1 MPSKKKKYNVRFPA
15 GRIKKIMQT
24 DEEVGKVAQA
34 VPVIIS
40 RTLELFVE
48 SLLTK
53 TLRITNARNAKTL
66 SPSHMKQCI
75 ISESRFDF
83 LRDLVKNIPDIG
95 VNEEQLSGSEAGY
108 EVAGTSPASTST
120 SSSSNGGQLH
130 GGSELVA
137 GAGLLQRSE
146 SYTPSSSSSS
156 YASALPQ
163 AVQLQLPQQSQT
175 QQPTTLKRP
184 FNHANSLN
192 FYKEISLEDSSSNTS
207 SGREPPPKLT
217 RLHSAPAAASA
228 TTTNSIPIK
237 IDILPNLTAAAAPLS
252 SSSAASATMAASSSS
267 NNSQQPQLKANNGG
281 GIASSNS
288 FKITYKIAPSSN
300 PPTPTAVI
308 EQPVIKLDYSN
319 LKLPMAAAAATTAEH
334 HQSKQSCPQSSSV
347 TPTSSRHLQPTI
359 KIDLSNISSF
369 RNSPAQIQ
377 SAPVALIAGSGKLQ
391 QVPSTPTT
399 ASTPST
405 PLSALSSA
413 SSSSSGASSICGGSA
428 GGSSSSKNP
437 YVFQAQPVAST
448 SSASGSTVAPLYSSV
463 SSTIP
468 GMDEDYDDI

>member
-1 MPSKKKKYNVRFPA
+1 MPSKKKKYNARFPA

-108 EVAGTSPASTST
+108 GNEAAVSPASTST
-120 SSSSNGGQLH
+120 SSSSNGG
-130 GGSELVA
+130 GGTGPIATANASSNEPVSTSVPVS
-137 GAGLLQRSE
+137 GHVLQRSE
-146 SYTPSSSSSS
+146 SYAATGSS
-156 YASALPQ
+156 YASALAAQAQPASQPQ
-163 AVQLQLPQQSQT
+163 TNS
-175 QQPTTLKRP
+175 LKRTL
-184 FNHANSLN
+184 NHTNSLN
-192 FYKEISLEDSSSNTS
+192 FYKEISLDDSSSS
-207 SGREPPPKLT
+207 AGVSYSREPPPKLT
-217 RLHSAPAAASA
+217 RLHSAPAAPITA
-228 TTTNSIPIK
+228 TNTIPFK
-237 IDILPNLTAAAAPLS
+237 IDILPTV
-252 SSSAASATMAASSSS
+252 AASSATTKQQLVSKASSSTVSNSS
-267 NNSQQPQLKANNGG
+267 NNY
-281 GIASSNS
+281 
-288 FKITYKIAPSSN
+288 KITYKIEPL
-300 PPTPTAVI
+300 TPGTSGSAASAVAKTSTRDP
-308 EQPVIKLDYSN
+308 PVIQLDYSK
-319 LKLPMAAAAATTAEH
+319 LQLPMTMM
-334 HQSKQSCPQSSSV
+334 SSEPLQPHS
-347 TPTSSRHLQPTI
+347 TKPSSHTRQQQLQPTI
-359 KIDLSNISSF
+359 KIDLSNITNFSSKSHQPQ
-369 RNSPAQIQ
+369 SPA
-377 SAPVALIAGSGKLQ
+377 AALTAGSAISYK
-391 QVPSTPTT
+391 QVPLTPT

-413 SSSSSGASSICGGSA
+413 SSSASSLSSCGGSGKSPYIFQHSPA
-428 GGSSSSKNP
+428 LAPSSSSTSALSLSTP
-437 YVFQAQPVAST
+437 ALTT
-448 SSASGSTVAPLYSSV
+448 SSSGPGAPFYSGV

>member
-1 MPSKKKKYNVRFPA
+1 
-15 GRIKKIMQT
+15 MQT

-108 EVAGTSPASTST
+108 GNEAGTSPASTST
-120 SSSSNGGQLH
+120 SSSSNGG
-130 GGSELVA
+130 G
-137 GAGLLQRSE
+137 GAGHTNVSESSAAASGLFQRSE
-146 SYTPSSSSSS
+146 SYTPSTS
-156 YASALPQ
+156 YAGALPIAQ
-163 AVQLQLPQQSQT
+163 QLQIPTQHQQ
-175 QQPTTLKRP
+175 QQNQAQPISLKQP
-184 FNHANSLN
+184 ISHANSLN
-192 FYKEISLEDSSSNTS
+192 FYKEISLEDSSSSTS
-207 SGREPPPKLT
+207 SCREPPPKLT
-217 RLHSAPAAASA
+217 RLHSAPAASA

-237 IDILPNLTAAAAPLS
+237 IDILPNLSSATAPLL
-252 SSSAASATMAASSSS
+252 AALSSS
-267 NNSQQPQLKANNGG
+267 NNSQQTTQVKSNNGAG
-281 GIASSNS
+281 VANSNS
-288 FKITYKIAPSSN
+288 FKITYKLGPNSN
-300 PPTPTAVI
+300 PPTPTAI
-308 EQPVIKLDYSN
+308 EKPVIKLDYSN
-319 LKLPMAAAAATTAEH
+319 IKIPLASAE
-334 HQSKQSCPQSSSV
+334 QSKQPSSS
-347 TPTSSRHLQPTI
+347 TQTSASSSSNQRHLQPTI
-359 KIDLSNISSF
+359 KIDLSNISTF
-369 RNSPAQIQ
+369 NVSPAQVQ
-377 SAPVALIAGSGKLQ
+377 TAPLALIAKNQQ

-405 PLSALSSA
+405 PLSGLSLV
-413 SSSSSGASSICGGSA
+413 SSSSSSP
-428 GGSSSSKNP
+428 GSSLCSGASSKNP
-437 YVFQAQPVAST
+437 YVFQQQLAAAGSAST
-448 SSASGSTVAPLYSSV
+448 SSSGSAAPLYSSV

>member
-1 MPSKKKKYNVRFPA
+1 MPSKKKKYNARFPA

-108 EVAGTSPASTST
+108 GNEAGASPASTST
-120 SSSSNGGQLH
+120 SSSSNGG
-130 GGSELVA
+130 GGAGHMHVSETNSA
-137 GAGLLQRSE
+137 ASGLLQRSE
-146 SYTPSSSSSS
+146 SYTPSSSTS
-156 YASALPQ
+156 YASALPI
-163 AVQLQLPQQSQT
+163 APQLHIPTQQQQSQA
-175 QQPTTLKRP
+175 QPSSQKRP
-184 FNHANSLN
+184 FSQANSLN
-192 FYKEISLEDSSSNTS
+192 FYKEISLDDSSSTTS

-217 RLHSAPAAASA
+217 RLHSAPAASA
-228 TTTNSIPIK
+228 TTTNAIPIK
-237 IDILPNLTAAAAPLS
+237 IDILPASAPLL
-252 SSSAASATMAASSSS
+252 SSSAATGS
-267 NNSQQPQLKANNGG
+267 NNSQPAQLKSNNGTG
-281 GIASSNS
+281 GASSNS

-300 PPTPTAVI
+300 PPTPTAI

-319 LKLPMAAAAATTAEH
+319 LKLPLATAD
-334 HQSKQSCPQSSSV
+334 QSKPASSSA
-347 TPTSSRHLQPTI
+347 TSSTSSQRHLQPTI

-369 RNSPAQIQ
+369 KVSPGQVQ
-377 SAPVALIAGSGKLQ
+377 TAPLALIAGSGRNQQ

-405 PLSALSSA
+405 PLSAMSLA
-413 SSSSSGASSICGGSA
+413 SSSSMSSGSSLCGGSVGSTSTS
-428 GGSSSSKNP
+428 GGKNP
-437 YVFQAQPVAST
+437 YIFQQQSATAGFAST
-448 SSASGSTVAPLYSSV
+448 SSGSAAPLYSSV
-463 SSTIP
+463 SSAIP

>member
-1 MPSKKKKYNVRFPA
+1 MPSKKKKYNARFPA

-108 EVAGTSPASTST
+108 GNEAGASPASTST
-120 SSSSNGGQLH
+120 SSSSNGG
-130 GGSELVA
+130 GGAGHTHVSETNSAVT
-137 GAGLLQRSE
+137 GLLQRSE
-146 SYTPSSSSSS
+146 SYTPSSSIS
-156 YASALPQ
+156 YASALPI
-163 AVQLQLPQQSQT
+163 APQLHIPTQQQQSQA
-175 QQPTTLKRP
+175 QSSSQKRP
-184 FNHANSLN
+184 SSQANSLN
-192 FYKEISLEDSSSNTS
+192 FYKEISLDDSSSTTS

-217 RLHSAPAAASA
+217 RLHSAPAASA

-237 IDILPNLTAAAAPLS
+237 IDILPNLSSASAPLS
-252 SSSAASATMAASSSS
+252 SSSAVPGSS
-267 NNSQQPQLKANNGG
+267 NSQTAQLKSNNGTG
-281 GIASSNS
+281 GASSNS

-300 PPTPTAVI
+300 PPTPTAI

-319 LKLPMAAAAATTAEH
+319 LKLPLVTAE
-334 HQSKQSCPQSSSV
+334 QSKPVSSVPPSSSQ
-347 TPTSSRHLQPTI
+347 RHLQPTI

-369 RNSPAQIQ
+369 KV
-377 SAPVALIAGSGKLQ
+377 APSQVQTAPLALIAGSGKNQQ

-405 PLSALSSA
+405 PLSAMSLA
-413 SSSSSGASSICGGSA
+413 SSSSISSGSSLCGGSV
-428 GGSSSSKNP
+428 GSSSTSSGKNP
-437 YVFQAQPVAST
+437 YIFQQQSATAGFAST
-448 SSASGSTVAPLYSSV
+448 SSGSAAPLYSSV

>member
-1 MPSKKKKYNVRFPA
+1 
-15 GRIKKIMQT
+15 
-24 DEEVGKVAQA
+24 
-34 VPVIIS
+34 
-40 RTLELFVE
+40 
-48 SLLTK
+48 
-53 TLRITNARNAKTL
+53 
-66 SPSHMKQCI
+66 MKQCI

-237 IDILPNLTAAAAPLS
+237 IDILPNLTAAATPLS
-252 SSSAASATMAASSSS
+252 SSSAASATMAASCSS

-288 FKITYKIAPSSN
+288 FKVSQSHVLSF
-300 PPTPTAVI
+300 TPT
-308 EQPVIKLDYSN
+308 
-319 LKLPMAAAAATTAEH
+319 
-334 HQSKQSCPQSSSV
+334 
-347 TPTSSRHLQPTI
+347 
-359 KIDLSNISSF
+359 
-369 RNSPAQIQ
+369 
-377 SAPVALIAGSGKLQ
+377 
-391 QVPSTPTT
+391 
-399 ASTPST
+399 
-405 PLSALSSA
+405 
-413 SSSSSGASSICGGSA
+413 
-428 GGSSSSKNP
+428 
-437 YVFQAQPVAST
+437 
-448 SSASGSTVAPLYSSV
+448 
-463 SSTIP
+463 
-468 GMDEDYDDI
+468 